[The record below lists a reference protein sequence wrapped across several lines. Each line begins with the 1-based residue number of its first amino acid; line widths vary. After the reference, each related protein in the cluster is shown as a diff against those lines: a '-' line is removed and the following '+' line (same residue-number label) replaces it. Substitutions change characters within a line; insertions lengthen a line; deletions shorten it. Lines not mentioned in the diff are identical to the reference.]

1 MQEIAAGTSA
11 LAMTGNS
18 NVIARSVS
26 DEAIPAVRN
35 FTPSLRGALATK
47 QSGREKLHPV
57 IARSV
62 SDEAIQA
69 GRNFTPSLRGAL
81 ATKQSHA

>member
-26 DEAIPAVRN
+26 DEAIPCMRKIIYGEI
-35 FTPSLRGALATK
+35 FT
-47 QSGREKLHPV
+47 
-57 IARSV
+57 
-62 SDEAIQA
+62 
-69 GRNFTPSLRGAL
+69 
-81 ATKQSHA
+81 